1 MWERKDRKDFSMY
14 YRLFS
19 EDKCSKLC
27 KIQCTKEVPKALEA
41 DWSENEVRT
50 MDRKCKKGITWAL

>member
-1 MWERKDRKDFSMY
+1 MY

-19 EDKCSKLC
+19 EEKCLNLC
-27 KIQCTKEVPKALEA
+27 KIQCRKEVPKALEA

-50 MDRKCKKGITWAL
+50 MDIKCKKGLHGHYRSFTG